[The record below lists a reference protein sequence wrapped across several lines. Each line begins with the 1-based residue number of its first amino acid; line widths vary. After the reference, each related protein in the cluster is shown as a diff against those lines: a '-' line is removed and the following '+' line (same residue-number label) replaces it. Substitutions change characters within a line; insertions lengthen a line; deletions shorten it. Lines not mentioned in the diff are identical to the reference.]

1 MKICHVAP
9 ELLPVPPT
17 RGGAIERWI
26 RDAAV
31 RLVHRGHEVH
41 VIARDHGDG
50 RLRDSIDGVHYHFVQ
65 IPTGL
70 DRGLAAVMLRGLWHY
85 EGVRRR
91 LAAIG
96 PDIVHHHSRPSGLW
110 LSKGGAPKAHAVI
123 SLHSM
128 DYGWAFGYSRW
139 DRHLFTRGFAAA
151 SRVLCVSNFIRTH
164 TESRYPQVV
173 GKATTVYNG
182 VDGDMFRPL
191 GDPAD
196 KPFDFAH
203 GRQTILYVGRVEE
216 RKGVHVLLD
225 AFEGEISRQVPNARL
240 RIVGPHSYWHD
251 QPAPYYVALAAR
263 CEQNPR
269 IELRGPTYVDTEL
282 AAVYRDAVV
291 SVVPSVFPEA
301 LGLTSL
307 EAQASGTPVVVSD
320 AGGLPETVSA
330 GQSGLVFANGDAG
343 QLADAVIRVMTDP
356 ERRRLMSEESRA
368 WAMKM
373 FSWDVIAEQLE
384 RHYLELL
391 RQPAGAAA

>member
-1 MKICHVAP
+1 MPVHRWPVGVARGAQRAGGARAGARSGMKICHVAP

-17 RGGAIERWI
+17 RGGAIERLI

-31 RLVHRGHEVH
+31 RLVQRGHEVH

-65 IPTGL
+65 IPAGL
-70 DRGLAAVMLRGLWHY
+70 DKGLAAVMLRGLWHY

-91 LAAIG
+91 LAAIR
-96 PDIVHHHSRPSGLW
+96 PEIVHHHSRPSGLW
-110 LSKGGAPKAHAVI
+110 LSKGGAPNARAVI

-139 DRHLFTRGFAAA
+139 DRHLFASGFAAA
-151 SRVLCVSNFIRTH
+151 ARVLCVSNFIRTH

-191 GDPAD
+191 GEPAD

-225 AFEGEISRQVPNARL
+225 A
-240 RIVGPHSYWHD
+240 
-251 QPAPYYVALAAR
+251 
-263 CEQNPR
+263 
-269 IELRGPTYVDTEL
+269 
-282 AAVYRDAVV
+282 
-291 SVVPSVFPEA
+291 
-301 LGLTSL
+301 
-307 EAQASGTPVVVSD
+307 
-320 AGGLPETVSA
+320 
-330 GQSGLVFANGDAG
+330 
-343 QLADAVIRVMTDP
+343 
-356 ERRRLMSEESRA
+356 
-368 WAMKM
+368 
-373 FSWDVIAEQLE
+373 
-384 RHYLELL
+384 
-391 RQPAGAAA
+391 

>member
-1 MKICHVAP
+1 MRICHVAP

-31 RLVHRGHEVH
+31 RLVQRGHEVH

-65 IPTGL
+65 IPPGL
-70 DRGLAAVMLRGLWHY
+70 DRGLPAVMLRGLWHY

-91 LAAIG
+91 LAGIA
-96 PDIVHHHSRPSGLW
+96 PEIVHHHSRPGGLW
-110 LSKGGAPKAHAVI
+110 LSKGGAPMARSVI

-139 DRHLFTRGFAAA
+139 DRHLFGRGFAAA

-164 TESRYPQVV
+164 TETRYPQVV
-173 GKATTVYNG
+173 GKTSTVYNG
-182 VDGDMFRPL
+182 VDGDMFKPQGAL
-191 GDPAD
+191 PAGAD
-196 KPFDFAH
+196 H
-203 GRQTILYVGRVEE
+203 TILYVGRVEE

-225 AFEGEISRQVPNARL
+225 AFEGEISRRLPDARL

-251 QPAPYYVALAAR
+251 QPSPYYQALATR
-263 CEQNPR
+263 CGQNPR
-269 IELRGPTYVDTEL
+269 IELCGPTYVDSEL
-282 AAVYRDAVV
+282 AAVYRDAAV

-320 AGGLPETVSA
+320 AGGLPETVA
-330 GQSGLVFANGDAG
+330 AEVGGLVFANGNVE
-343 QLADAVIRVMTDP
+343 QLANAVIRVMADA
-356 ERRRLMSEESRA
+356 ERRRRMSEAARK
-368 WAMKM
+368 WAMTT
-373 FSWDVIAEQLE
+373 FSWEVIAAQLE
-384 RHYLELL
+384 EHYLAAL